1 MRKILLIEAHE
12 GDAGAR
18 EPLAPALGR
27 EGLAVVT
34 ITAGAA
40 VPDRWAELAP
50 DLVVLDLACPGPGG
64 TQLCRWLRAR
74 STVPIIILAAWDD
87 EDDMV
92 HALAAGA
99 DDYLTRPCSVRELV
113 ARIGAVLRRTDQ
125 TGELLPK
132 ILEAGDVRMD
142 LGRYQLSVRGQR
154 VTLPLGLFTLL
165 AVLMRHQGQVISR
178 EELADRFGLTQTQ
191 GNPKTVNTYIR
202 RLRTVIETDPGWPRH
217 LKTVRG
223 RGYIFDP

>member
-1 MRKILLIEAHE
+1 MSRILLIEEHE
-12 GDAGAR
+12 GDPGAR

-27 EGLAVVT
+27 EGLDVVT
-34 ITAGAA
+34 IEAGAA
-40 VPDRWAELAP
+40 VRKRWAERDP

-64 TQLCRWLRAR
+64 AEWCRWIRAR
-74 STVPIIILAAWDD
+74 SDVSIIILAAWDE

-92 HALAAGA
+92 CALAAGA

-125 TGELLPK
+125 TGELLPEV
-132 ILEAGDVRMD
+132 LEAGDVRMD

-154 VTLPLGLFTLL
+154 VSLPLGLFTLL
-165 AVLMRHQGQVISR
+165 AVLMRDQGRVISR
-178 EELADRFGLTQTQ
+178 EELADRLGLSETQ

-202 RLRTVIETDPGWPRH
+202 RLRAVIEADPVWPRH